1 VVTASDDD
9 QSLIE
14 ALVRGER
21 AALAL
26 LYDRYSGLLYTVAYK
41 ILGERREAEDLV
53 HDVFLE
59 AWRRASDFDAA
70 RGSVRAWLVMRL
82 RSRAL
87 DRKKSAG
94 YSRVDSHG
102 AVPDPP
108 GEEVPLEDPF
118 LAPDRTAVRRALA
131 LLPEDQ
137 RIVLTLSYYE
147 GLSCSMIAER
157 LSTPIGTIK
166 SRAAAALA
174 KLRIAMGQRATE

>member
-1 VVTASDDD
+1 MVTADGDDA
-9 QSLIE
+9 SLMA

-21 AALAL
+21 AALAH
-26 LYDRYSGLLYTVAYK
+26 LYDRYSGLLYTVAHK

-59 AWRRASDFDAA
+59 AWRRAADFDAE
-70 RGSVRAWLVMRL
+70 RGSVRAWLVLRL

-102 AVPDPP
+102 TIPDS
-108 GEEVPLEDPF
+108 ESQEVPLEDPL

-137 RIVLTLSYYE
+137 RVVLMLSYYE

-174 KLRIAMGQRATE
+174 KLRVKMGQDLP